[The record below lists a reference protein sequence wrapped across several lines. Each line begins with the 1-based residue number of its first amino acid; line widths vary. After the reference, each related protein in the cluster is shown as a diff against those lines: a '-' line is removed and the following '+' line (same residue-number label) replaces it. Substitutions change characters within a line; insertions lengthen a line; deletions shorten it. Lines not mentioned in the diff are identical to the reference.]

1 MPKKS
6 DTTESWIAGI
16 FFVMNILKLSK
27 DFLCLFLIR
36 LTNELFQ
43 KNNPISNI
51 PTYL

>member
-1 MPKKS
+1 MAKIS

-16 FFVMNILKLSK
+16 LFVMNILKLNK
-27 DFLCLFLIR
+27 DILCLFLIR

>member
-1 MPKKS
+1 MAKIY
-6 DTTESWIAGI
+6 DTTDSWIAGI

-27 DFLCLFLIR
+27 NFLYLFLIR

-51 PTYL
+51 LTY